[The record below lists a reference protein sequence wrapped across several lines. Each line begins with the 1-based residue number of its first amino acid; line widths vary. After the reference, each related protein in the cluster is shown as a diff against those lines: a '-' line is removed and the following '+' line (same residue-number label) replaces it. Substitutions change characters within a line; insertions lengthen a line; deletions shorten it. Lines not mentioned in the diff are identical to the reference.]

1 MLRAGE
7 LDHEV
12 QLLRPST
19 ARDTTTGETAVDYE
33 STCTVWAKVENAGT
47 REGWAAAQRYA
58 EVDLVITIRW
68 RGDLDVTWGVQYEG
82 RAYEIVG
89 VEEIGRRVGVRLI
102 VTGRAERGAP
112 DPAR

>member
-1 MLRAGE
+1 MEIGE
-7 LDHEV
+7 LDRQV

-19 ARDTTTGETAVDYE
+19 ARDATTGETAVDYE
-33 STCTVWAKVENAGT
+33 SAGEVWAKVENAGT
-47 REGWAAAQRYA
+47 REGQAAAQRYA
-58 EVDLVITIRW
+58 EVDLVVTIRW
-68 RGDLDVTWGVQYEG
+68 REDLDVTWGVQYEG

-89 VEEIGRRVGVRLI
+89 VEEVGRRDGLRLI